1 MTNYREILR
10 LSSLQYSQRTIESM
24 AHCSRHTVR
33 DVLQAASE
41 RGVSWPLPDDITN
54 AELEQLLFP
63 NKHKASSQYAEPDY
77 PYIHRELAR
86 SGVTL
91 MLLWEEYCAKCQE
104 AGQRPYMSTQFGER
118 YRRWAR
124 ITKATM
130 RIQHKPGDAMQVDW
144 AGDSIPVQD
153 PVTGEQSAAY
163 LFVAVLP
170 CSYYTYAEAC
180 DDMKTE
186 NWLNCHVHAFDYFG
200 GVARLL
206 IPDNCKTATLSNTR
220 YDVILNRSYQELAEH
235 YGTAIVPA
243 RIRKPRDKSSA
254 EASVRFAETWIV
266 ASLRD
271 RKFFSLRE
279 LNEAVAE
286 KLEELNSRPFKQMAG
301 CRRSAYLE
309 EEKPYML
316 PLPSSAFEPAV
327 WSVAKVAND
336 YLVTDGRNKYSVPY
350 TWGTVGL
357 IYNTQYVS
365 DEDAKSWSC
374 LWNSTTTRPSY
385 RSCSFSFCLAG
396 GYFFIN
402 SLTVRQSPSQNS
414 QSFSGSMSKYPSDGN
429 LMGSR
434 VMIEPK

>member
-86 SGVTL
+86 AGVTL

-124 ITKATM
+124 VTRATM

-144 AGDSIPVQD
+144 SGDSIPVQD
-153 PVTGEQSAAY
+153 PITGEQSAAY

-186 NWLNCHVHAFDYFG
+186 NAYTAPRVQYDRRRWCTG
-200 GVARLL
+200 SARM
-206 IPDNCKTATLSNTR
+206 
-220 YDVILNRSYQELAEH
+220 EH
-235 YGTAIVPA
+235 
-243 RIRKPRDKSSA
+243 
-254 EASVRFAETWIV
+254 
-266 ASLRD
+266 
-271 RKFFSLRE
+271 
-279 LNEAVAE
+279 
-286 KLEELNSRPFKQMAG
+286 PF
-301 CRRSAYLE
+301 R
-309 EEKPYML
+309 
-316 PLPSSAFEPAV
+316 
-327 WSVAKVAND
+327 
-336 YLVTDGRNKYSVPY
+336 
-350 TWGTVGL
+350 
-357 IYNTQYVS
+357 
-365 DEDAKSWSC
+365 
-374 LWNSTTTRPSY
+374 
-385 RSCSFSFCLAG
+385 
-396 GYFFIN
+396 
-402 SLTVRQSPSQNS
+402 
-414 QSFSGSMSKYPSDGN
+414 
-429 LMGSR
+429 
-434 VMIEPK
+434 